1 MATSGTFKTSAY
13 EGACLQFD
21 WTLKSQSVANNQSVI
36 SWTLKGAGI
45 KSGYWYMAGPFKCTV
60 NGTVVYQSNT
70 RIKLFTGTV
79 VASGELAIGHD
90 TNGSKSF
97 SAYTECAIYTSA
109 VNCKGSGSWSLPDIG
124 RASQPSL
131 NTWPNNSPNFNIGDT
146 IVVHMNRKSTVFTHT
161 VVLKLGSYS
170 YTIGKGVTDNIS
182 LDTDKIASSLYA
194 QMPNSNSMTGEIV
207 VTTYS
212 GSTAIGTSSCAIIA
226 HVVNSNPT
234 FDVSY
239 EDSNSKTVA
248 ITENNQYIIRN
259 NSTLKISVSN
269 AKALNSATLKTL
281 TAVVNG
287 NAYTGSLNGS
297 TGVINVGVV
306 NVSYDTEVAVKI
318 VDSRG
323 NVSQKNITV
332 LVYDWTLP
340 SAIIKLNRKSN
351 YYSESILNVNANY
364 ASIGGKNSV
373 TIKYRTKKVAS
384 STFST
389 YTTIQDNTDANFT
402 ADNEFEWNVQVNAA
416 DKLGN
421 TTYNLILPKG
431 IPIAYIDTQKNSFGV
446 NCFPKND
453 KSLEINGKTV
463 FDMVY
468 PVGSIYMSVNA
479 TSPATIFGGTWE
491 QIKDKF
497 LLSAGD
503 MYKAGATGGEATHT
517 LTKSEIPNYT
527 IGSIPEAVPDNHDNW
542 RNGGITGDNLGN
554 ASSSKKGVANNN
566 EVLTINSGP
575 QWSYKI
581 STDGGGQPHNN
592 MPPYIAVYIWQRTA

>member
-13 EGACLQFD
+13 DGACLQFD
-21 WTLKSQSVANNQSVI
+21 WSLKSQSTVNNQSVI

-45 KSGYWYMAGPFKCTV
+45 KSGYWYMAGAFKCV
-60 NGTVVYQSNT
+60 INGTTVYQSNT
-70 RIKLFTGTV
+70 RIKLYTGTV

-90 TNGSKSF
+90 SNGAKIF
-97 SAYTECAIYTSA
+97 TAYAECAIYVTS
-109 VNCKGSGSWSLPDIG
+109 VNCKGSESWSLPDIG

-170 YTIGKGVTDNIS
+170 YTIGEDVTDNIS

-194 QMPNSNSMTGEIV
+194 QMPNDNEMKGEIV

-212 GSTAIGTSSCAIIA
+212 GDTVIGTSSCTIIA

-248 ITENNQYIIRN
+248 ITGDNQHIIRN
-259 NSTLKISVSN
+259 NSTLKISISN
-269 AKALNSATLKTL
+269 AQALNSATLKSI

-287 NAYTGSLNGS
+287 NAYTGTLNGS
-297 TGVINVGVV
+297 TGTINVGVV
-306 NVSYDTEVAVKI
+306 NVSYDTEVTVKI

-323 NVSQKNITV
+323 NEGIRKITV
-332 LVYDWTLP
+332 LVYDWSLP

-364 ASIGGKNSV
+364 ASIGGKNEV
-373 TIKYRTKKVAS
+373 TIKYRTKKVAN
-384 STFST
+384 STYST
-389 YTTIQDNTDANFT
+389 YTTIQNNADANFT
-402 ADNEFEWNVQVNAA
+402 ADNEFEWNVQVNIA

-431 IPIAYIDTQKNSFGV
+431 IPIAYFDIKKYSFGV
-446 NCFPKND
+446 NCFPKHDN
-453 KSLEINGKTV
+453 SLEVNGVCLSGKVLYNSASGTAGTV
-463 FDMVY
+463 
-468 PVGSIYMSVNA
+468 
-479 TSPATIFGGTWE
+479 T
-491 QIKDKF
+491 
-497 LLSAGD
+497 LSDSA
-503 MYKAGATGGEATHT
+503 E
-517 LTKSEIPNYT
+517 NYT
-527 IGSIPEAVPDNHDNW
+527 YIEIFYRSS
-542 RNGGITGDNLGN
+542 GDNACGSVKVFNPNNKLVHLG
-554 ASSSKKGVANNN
+554 
-566 EVLTINSGP
+566 TI
-575 QWSYKI
+575 
-581 STDGGGQPHNN
+581 H
-592 MPPYIAVYIWQRTA
+592 YIADYDYAKFALVSVSGSMITFTQNYQIILKNNGSSYSSENAIFITRVVGY

>member
-1 MATSGTFKTSAY
+1 MSSSGTFKTSAY
-13 EGACLQFD
+13 EGACLQFN
-21 WTLKSQSVANNQSVI
+21 WTLKSQSTANNQSVI

-45 KSGYWYMAGPFKCTV
+45 RSGYWYMAGSFKCV
-60 NGTVVYQSNT
+60 INGTTVYQSNT
-70 RIKLFTGTV
+70 RIKLYTGTV

-90 TNGSKSF
+90 NNGAKSF
-97 SAYTECAIYTSA
+97 SAYAECAIYTSA
-109 VNCKGSGSWSLPDIG
+109 VNCKGSGSWSLPNIG

-161 VVLKLGSYS
+161 VVLKLGSYR
-170 YTIGKGVTDNIS
+170 YTIGTGVTDNIS
-182 LDTDKIASSLYA
+182 LDTDMIASSLYA
-194 QMPNSNSMTGEIV
+194 QMPNSNSMTGEIA

-212 GSTAIGTSSCAIIA
+212 GDTVIGTSSCAIIA

-259 NSTLKISVSN
+259 NSTLKISVRN
-269 AKALNSATLKTL
+269 AQALNSATLKTL

-287 NAYTGSLNGS
+287 NAYTGTLNGS
-297 TGVINVGVV
+297 TGTINVGVV
-306 NVSYDTEVAVKI
+306 NISSDEKVTVKI

-323 NVSQKNITV
+323 NEGIREITV

-364 ASIGGKNSV
+364 ASIGGKNEV
-373 TIKYRTKKVAS
+373 TIKYRTKKVAN

-389 YTTIQDNTDANFT
+389 YTTIQNNTDANFT
-402 ADNEFEWNVQVNAA
+402 ADNEYEWNVQVNVA
-416 DKLGN
+416 DKLGS
-421 TTYNLILPKG
+421 TTYNLLLPRG
-431 IPIAYIDTQKNSFGV
+431 IPIAYVDTKKNSFGV
-446 NCFPKND
+446 NCFPKNE

-468 PVGSIYMSVNA
+468 PVGSVYVSVNS
-479 TSPATIFGGTWE
+479 TSPATLFGGKWV

-503 MYKAGATGGEATHT
+503 TYKAGATGGEDTHV
-517 LTKSEIPNYT
+517 LTVDEMPRHNH
-527 IGSIPEAVPDNHDNW
+527 SI
-542 RNGGITGDNLGN
+542 DNLN
-554 ASSSKKGVANNN
+554 ASGSTTPYMTVQAQEKKGYGGNVQ
-566 EVLTINSGP
+566 TFF
-575 QWSYKI
+575 
-581 STDGGGQPHNN
+581 TGGGQAHNN
-592 MPPYIAVYIWQRTA
+592 MPPYIVVYIWQRTA

>member
-13 EGACLQFD
+13 DGAFLQFD
-21 WTLKSQSVANNQSVI
+21 WSLKSQSTVNNQSVI

-70 RIKLFTGTV
+70 RIKLYTGTV

-90 TNGSKSF
+90 TNGAKSF
-97 SAYTECAIYTSA
+97 SAYAECAIYVTS

-131 NTWPNNSPNFNIGDT
+131 NTWPNNSPDFNIGDT

-170 YTIGKGVTDNIS
+170 YTVGTGVTDNIS

-207 VTTYS
+207 ATTYS
-212 GSTAIGTSSCAIIA
+212 GSAVIGTSSCSIIA

-234 FDVSY
+234 FDVGYS
-239 EDSNSKTVA
+239 DTNSATVA
-248 ITENNQYIIRN
+248 ITGDNQHIIRN

-269 AKALNSATLKTL
+269 ARALNSATLKSI

-287 NAYTGSLNGS
+287 NAYTGTLGGS
-297 TGVINVGVV
+297 TGTINVGVV
-306 NVSYDTEVAVKI
+306 NVSHDTEVTVKL

-323 NVSQKNITV
+323 NAGQKKITV

-340 SAIIKLNRKSN
+340 SAIIRLNRKSN

-364 ASIGGKNSV
+364 ASIGGKNEV
-373 TIKYRTKKVAS
+373 TIKYRTKKVAN
-384 STFST
+384 STYST
-389 YTTIQDNTDANFT
+389 YTTIQNNTDANFA
-402 ADNEFEWNVQVNAA
+402 ADNEYEWNVQVNVA

-431 IPIAYIDTQKNSFGV
+431 IPVVYVDIQKNSFGV
-446 NCFPKND
+446 NCFPKHD
-453 KSLEINGKTV
+453 KSLEVNGVCISGNVLYNSASGTAGTV
-463 FDMVY
+463 
-468 PVGSIYMSVNA
+468 
-479 TSPATIFGGTWE
+479 T
-491 QIKDKF
+491 
-497 LLSAGD
+497 LSDSA
-503 MYKAGATGGEATHT
+503 E
-517 LTKSEIPNYT
+517 NYT
-527 IGSIPEAVPDNHDNW
+527 YLEIFYRSS
-542 RNGGITGDNLGN
+542 GDNACGSVKVFSPNNKLVHLG
-554 ASSSKKGVANNN
+554 
-566 EVLTINSGP
+566 TI
-575 QWSYKI
+575 
-581 STDGGGQPHNN
+581 H
-592 MPPYIAVYIWQRTA
+592 YIADYDYAKFALVSVSGSMITFSQNYQITLKNNGSVYSAENAIYITRVVGY

>member
-1 MATSGTFKTSAY
+1 MATSGTFKTTTY
-13 EGACLQFD
+13 DGACLQFD
-21 WTLKSQSVANNQSVI
+21 WSLKSQSTVNNQSVI

-70 RIKLFTGTV
+70 RIKLYTGTV

-90 TNGSKSF
+90 TNGAKSF
-97 SAYTECAIYTSA
+97 SAYAECAIYVTS

-131 NTWPNNSPNFNIGDT
+131 NTWPNNSPDFNIGDT

-170 YTIGKGVTDNIS
+170 YTIGTGVTDNIT

-194 QMPNSNSMTGEIV
+194 QMPNSNAMNGEII

-212 GSTAIGTSSCAIIA
+212 GSTIIGTSSCAIIA
-226 HVVNSNPT
+226 HVVNSNPV
-234 FDVSY
+234 FDVGYS
-239 EDSNSKTVA
+239 DTNSATVA

-259 NSTLKISVSN
+259 NSALEISISN
-269 AKALNSATLKTL
+269 AQALNSATLKSI

-297 TGVINVGVV
+297 TGTINVGVV
-306 NVSYDTEVAVKI
+306 NVSYDTEVTVKLT
-318 VDSRG
+318 DSRG
-323 NVSQKNITV
+323 NVGQKKITV

-351 YYSESILNVNANY
+351 YYSECILNVNANY
-364 ASIGGKNSV
+364 APIGGRNEV
-373 TIKYRTKKVAS
+373 TIKYRIKKVAN

-389 YTTIQDNTDANFT
+389 YTTIQNNTDANFT
-402 ADNEFEWNVQVNAA
+402 ADNSYEWNVQVNIA

-431 IPIAYIDTQKNSFGV
+431 IPIVYADIKKYSFGV
-446 NCFPKND
+446 NCFPKHDNSFEVNGVCISGKVLYNSANGTAGTVTLSD
-453 KSLEINGKTV
+453 SVENYTYLEIFYRSSGDNACGSVKVFSPNGKLV
-463 FDMVY
+463 HL
-468 PVGSIYMSVNA
+468 G
-479 TSPATIFGGTWE
+479 TI
-491 QIKDKF
+491 
-497 LLSAGD
+497 
-503 MYKAGATGGEATHT
+503 H
-517 LTKSEIPNYT
+517 
-527 IGSIPEAVPDNHDNW
+527 
-542 RNGGITGDNLGN
+542 
-554 ASSSKKGVANNN
+554 
-566 EVLTINSGP
+566 
-575 QWSYKI
+575 
-581 STDGGGQPHNN
+581 
-592 MPPYIAVYIWQRTA
+592 YIADYDYAKFALVKVSESMITFSQNYQIILKNNGSEYSAENAIFINRVVGY

>member
-1 MATSGTFKTSAY
+1 MATSGTFKTSSY

-21 WTLKSQSVANNQSVI
+21 WTLKKQSTANNQSVI

-60 NGTVVYQSNT
+60 NGTVVYQSST
-70 RIKLFTGTV
+70 RIKLYTGTV

-97 SAYTECAIYTSA
+97 SAYAECAIYTSA
-109 VNCKGSGSWSLPDIG
+109 INCKGSDSWSLPDIA

-131 NTWPNNSPNFNIGDT
+131 NTWPNNSPDFNIGDT

-170 YTIGKGVTDNIS
+170 YTIGTDVTDNIS
-182 LDTDKIASSLYA
+182 LDTDRIASNLYA
-194 QMPNSNSMTGEIV
+194 QMPDSNEMEGEIV

-212 GSTAIGTSSCAIIA
+212 GSTEIGTSSCAMIA

-269 AKALNSATLKTL
+269 AQALNSATLKSI

-287 NAYTGSLNGS
+287 NAYTGTLSGT
-297 TGVINVGVV
+297 TGVVNVGVI
-306 NVSYDTEVAVKI
+306 NVSYDTEVTVKLT
-318 VDSRG
+318 DSRG
-323 NVSQKNITV
+323 NEGIRNITV

-364 ASIGGKNSV
+364 SSIGGKNEV
-373 TIKYRTKKVAS
+373 TIKYRIKKVAN
-384 STFST
+384 STYST
-389 YTTIQDNTDANFT
+389 YTTIQNNADANFM
-402 ADNEFEWNVQVNAA
+402 ADNEYEWNVQVNIA

-431 IPIAYIDTQKNSFGV
+431 IPIAYADIKKYSFGV
-446 NCFPKND
+446 NCFPKHDN
-453 KSLEINGKTV
+453 SLEVNGVCLSGQVLYSSASGTAGTVTLSDSAENYTYIEIFYRSSGDNACGSVKVFSPNGKLVHLGTIHYV
-463 FDMVY
+463 ADFDYAKFALVNVSGSMITFSQNYQITIKNNGSTYSAENAIFITRV
-468 PVGSIYMSVNA
+468 VGY
-479 TSPATIFGGTWE
+479 
-491 QIKDKF
+491 
-497 LLSAGD
+497 
-503 MYKAGATGGEATHT
+503 
-517 LTKSEIPNYT
+517 
-527 IGSIPEAVPDNHDNW
+527 
-542 RNGGITGDNLGN
+542 
-554 ASSSKKGVANNN
+554 
-566 EVLTINSGP
+566 
-575 QWSYKI
+575 
-581 STDGGGQPHNN
+581 
-592 MPPYIAVYIWQRTA
+592 

>member
-13 EGACLQFD
+13 DGACLQFD
-21 WTLKSQSVANNQSVI
+21 WSLKSQSTVNNQSVI

-70 RIKLFTGTV
+70 RIKLYTGTV

-97 SAYTECAIYTSA
+97 SAYAECAIYTSA

-131 NTWPNNSPNFNIGDT
+131 NTWPNNSPDFNIGDT

-170 YTIGKGVTDNIS
+170 YTIGKGVTDNVS

-194 QMPNSNSMTGEIV
+194 QMPNSNEMTGEIV

-212 GSTAIGTSSCAIIA
+212 GSTVIGTSSCAIIA

-239 EDSNSKTVA
+239 EDSNSATVA

-259 NSTLKISVSN
+259 NSTLKISISN
-269 AKALNSATLKTL
+269 AQALNSATLKSI

-287 NAYTGSLNGS
+287 NAYTGTLSGS
-297 TGVINVGVV
+297 TGVINVDVV
-306 NVSYDTEVAVKI
+306 NVSHDTEVTVKLT
-318 VDSRG
+318 DSRG
-323 NVSQKNITV
+323 NDGIRKITV
-332 LVYDWTLP
+332 LVYDWSLP
-340 SAIIKLNRKSN
+340 SAIIKLNRKN
-351 YYSESILNVNANY
+351 NFYSESILNVNANY
-364 ASIGGKNSV
+364 ASIGGKNEV
-373 TIKYRTKKVAS
+373 TIKYRTKKVAN

-389 YTTIQDNTDANFT
+389 YTTIQNNADTNFT
-402 ADNEFEWNVQVNAA
+402 ADNEYEWNVQVEVS
-416 DKLGN
+416 DRIGK

-431 IPIAYIDTQKNSFGV
+431 IPVAYVDIKKYSFGV
-446 NCFPKND
+446 NCFPKHD
-453 KSLEINGKTV
+453 KSLEVNGVCISGNVLYNSANGTAGTVTLSDSAENYTYLEIFYRTSGDNACGSVKVFSPNGKLV
-463 FDMVY
+463 HL
-468 PVGSIYMSVNA
+468 G
-479 TSPATIFGGTWE
+479 TI
-491 QIKDKF
+491 
-497 LLSAGD
+497 
-503 MYKAGATGGEATHT
+503 H
-517 LTKSEIPNYT
+517 
-527 IGSIPEAVPDNHDNW
+527 
-542 RNGGITGDNLGN
+542 
-554 ASSSKKGVANNN
+554 
-566 EVLTINSGP
+566 
-575 QWSYKI
+575 
-581 STDGGGQPHNN
+581 
-592 MPPYIAVYIWQRTA
+592 YIADYDYAKFALVNVSGEMITFNQNYQIILKSNGSTYSAENAIFITRVVGY

>member
-1 MATSGTFKTSAY
+1 MSTSGTFKTSTY
-13 EGACLQFD
+13 ESACLQFD
-21 WTLKSQSVANNQSVI
+21 WSLKSQSTANNQSVI

-60 NGTVVYQSNT
+60 NGTVVYQSST
-70 RIKLFTGTV
+70 RIKLYTGTL

-97 SAYTECAIYTSA
+97 SAYAECAIYTSA
-109 VNCKGSGSWSLPDIG
+109 VNCKGSDSWSLPDIG

-146 IVVHMNRKSTVFTHT
+146 IVVHMNRKSSVFTHT

-170 YTIGKGVTDNIS
+170 YTIGTDVTDNIS
-182 LDTDKIASSLYA
+182 LDTDRIASNLYA
-194 QMPNSNSMTGEIV
+194 QMPDSNSMTGEIV

-212 GSTAIGTSSCAIIA
+212 GSTEIGTSSCAIIA

-259 NSTLKISVSN
+259 NSTLKISVGN
-269 AKALNSATLKTL
+269 AQALNSATLKSI
-281 TAVVNG
+281 TADVNG
-287 NAYTGSLNGS
+287 NAYTGTLNGS
-297 TGVINVGVV
+297 TGTINVGAI
-306 NVSYDTEVAVKI
+306 NVSYDTEVTVKI

-323 NVSQKNITV
+323 NAGQKKITV

-364 ASIGGKNSV
+364 SSIGEKNSV
-373 TIKYRTKKVAS
+373 TIKYRIKKVANG
-384 STFST
+384 TFST
-389 YTTIQDNTDANFT
+389 YTTIQDNTDTNFT
-402 ADNEFEWNVQVNAA
+402 ADNEFEWDVQVNVA

-431 IPIAYIDTQKNSFGV
+431 IPIAYADIKKYSFGV
-446 NCFPKND
+446 NCFPKHDN
-453 KSLEINGKTV
+453 SLEVNGVCLSGQVLYSSASGTAGTVTLSDSAENYTYLEIFYRSSGDNACGSVKVFSPNGKLV
-463 FDMVY
+463 HL
-468 PVGSIYMSVNA
+468 G
-479 TSPATIFGGTWE
+479 TI
-491 QIKDKF
+491 
-497 LLSAGD
+497 
-503 MYKAGATGGEATHT
+503 H
-517 LTKSEIPNYT
+517 
-527 IGSIPEAVPDNHDNW
+527 
-542 RNGGITGDNLGN
+542 
-554 ASSSKKGVANNN
+554 
-566 EVLTINSGP
+566 
-575 QWSYKI
+575 
-581 STDGGGQPHNN
+581 
-592 MPPYIAVYIWQRTA
+592 YIADYDYAKFALVNVSGSMITFSQNYQIVLKNNGSTYSAENAIFITRVVGY

>member
-13 EGACLQFD
+13 DGACLQFD
-21 WTLKSQSVANNQSVI
+21 WSLKSQSTVNNQSVI

-45 KSGYWYMAGPFKCTV
+45 KSGYWYMAGPFKCV
-60 NGTVVYQSNT
+60 INGTTVYQSSG
-70 RIKLFTGTV
+70 RIKLYTGTV
-79 VASGELAIGHD
+79 VASGELAIGHES
-90 TNGSKSF
+90 NGAKSF
-97 SAYTECAIYTSA
+97 SAYAECAIYVTS
-109 VNCKGSGSWSLPDIG
+109 VNCKGSGSWSLPNIG

-170 YTIGKGVTDNIS
+170 YTIGTGVTDNIT
-182 LDTDKIASSLYA
+182 LDTDRIASNLYA
-194 QMPNSNSMTGEIV
+194 QMPNSNSMTGEIA

-212 GSTAIGTSSCAIIA
+212 GSTVIGTSSCAIIA

-239 EDSNSKTVA
+239 EDSNSATVA

-269 AKALNSATLKTL
+269 AQALNSATLKSI

-287 NAYTGSLNGS
+287 NAYTGTLSGS
-297 TGVINVGVV
+297 TGTINVGVV
-306 NVSYDTEVAVKI
+306 NVSRDTEVTVNI

-323 NVSQKNITV
+323 NAGQKKITV

-364 ASIGGKNSV
+364 ASIGGRNDV
-373 TIKYRTKKVAS
+373 TIKYRTKKVAN

-389 YTTIQDNTDANFT
+389 YTTIQNNTDTNFT
-402 ADNEFEWNVQVNAA
+402 ADNEYEWNVQVNVA

-431 IPIAYIDTQKNSFGV
+431 IPVAYVDIKKNSFGV
-446 NCFPKND
+446 NCFPKHD
-453 KSLEINGKTV
+453 KSLEVNGVCFSGQVLYSSDNGTAGTVTLSDSAENYTYLEIFYRSSGDNACGSVKVFSPNGKLVHLGTIHYIADYDYAKFALV
-463 FDMVY
+463 NIS
-468 PVGSIYMSVNA
+468 GSMITFSQNYQIILKNNGSEYSAENA
-479 TSPATIFGGTWE
+479 IF
-491 QIKDKF
+491 
-497 LLSAGD
+497 
-503 MYKAGATGGEATHT
+503 
-517 LTKSEIPNYT
+517 
-527 IGSIPEAVPDNHDNW
+527 
-542 RNGGITGDNLGN
+542 ITGVVG
-554 ASSSKKGVANNN
+554 
-566 EVLTINSGP
+566 
-575 QWSYKI
+575 Y
-581 STDGGGQPHNN
+581 
-592 MPPYIAVYIWQRTA
+592 

>member
-13 EGACLQFD
+13 DGACLQLD
-21 WTLKSQSVANNQSVI
+21 WSLKSQSTVNNQSVI

-70 RIKLFTGTV
+70 RIKLYTGTV

-97 SAYTECAIYTSA
+97 SAYAECAIYVTS

-131 NTWPNNSPNFNIGDT
+131 NTWPNNSPDFNIGDT

-170 YTIGKGVTDNIS
+170 YTIGTGVTDNIS

-194 QMPNSNSMTGEIV
+194 QMPNSNSMNGEIV

-212 GSTAIGTSSCAIIA
+212 GSTVIGTSSCTIIA

-239 EDSNSKTVA
+239 EDSNSATVA

-259 NSTLKISVSN
+259 NSILKISISN
-269 AKALNSATLKTL
+269 AKALNSATLKSI

-287 NAYTGSLNGS
+287 NAYTGTLNGS
-297 TGVINVGVV
+297 TGTINVGVI
-306 NVSYDTEVAVKI
+306 NVSYDTEVTVKI

-323 NVSQKNITV
+323 NVGQKNITV
-332 LVYDWTLP
+332 LVYDWSLP

-364 ASIGGKNSV
+364 ASIAGKNEV
-373 TIKYRTKKVAS
+373 TIKYRTKKVAN

-389 YTTIQDNTDANFT
+389 YTTIQDNTDTNFT
-402 ADNEFEWNVQVNAA
+402 ADNEYEWNVQVNVA

-431 IPIAYIDTQKNSFGV
+431 IPVAYVDIKKYSFGV
-446 NCFPKND
+446 NCFPKHD
-453 KSLEINGKTV
+453 KSLEVNGVCISGNVLYNNASGTAGTVTLSDSVENYTYLEIFYRSSGDNACGSVKVFSPNGKLV
-463 FDMVY
+463 HL
-468 PVGSIYMSVNA
+468 G
-479 TSPATIFGGTWE
+479 TI
-491 QIKDKF
+491 
-497 LLSAGD
+497 
-503 MYKAGATGGEATHT
+503 H
-517 LTKSEIPNYT
+517 
-527 IGSIPEAVPDNHDNW
+527 
-542 RNGGITGDNLGN
+542 
-554 ASSSKKGVANNN
+554 
-566 EVLTINSGP
+566 
-575 QWSYKI
+575 
-581 STDGGGQPHNN
+581 
-592 MPPYIAVYIWQRTA
+592 YIADYDYAKFALVNISDSMITFSQNYQITLKTNGSVYSAENAIYIMRVVGY

>member
-13 EGACLQFD
+13 DGACLQFD
-21 WTLKSQSVANNQSVI
+21 WSLKSQSTVNNQSVI

-70 RIKLFTGTV
+70 RIKLYTGTV

-90 TNGSKSF
+90 TNGAKSF
-97 SAYTECAIYTSA
+97 SAYAECAIYVTS

-131 NTWPNNSPNFNIGDT
+131 NTWPNNSPDFNIGDT

-170 YTIGKGVTDNIS
+170 YTIGTGVTDNIT
-182 LDTDKIASSLYA
+182 LDTDRIASNLYV

-212 GSTAIGTSSCAIIA
+212 GSTVIGTSSCAIIA

-234 FDVSY
+234 LDASY
-239 EDSNSKTVA
+239 EDSNSATVA
-248 ITENNQYIIRN
+248 ITGDNQYIIRN

-269 AKALNSATLKTL
+269 AQALNSATLKTL

-287 NAYTGSLNGS
+287 NAYTGTLKGY

-306 NVSYDTEVAVKI
+306 NVSYDTEVTVKI

-323 NVSQKNITV
+323 NVGQKKITV
-332 LVYDWTLP
+332 LVYDWSLP

-351 YYSESILNVNANY
+351 YYSESVLNVNANY
-364 ASIGGKNSV
+364 ASIGGKNTV
-373 TIKYRTKKVAS
+373 TIRYRTKKVSDS
-384 STFST
+384 SYGS
-389 YTTIQDNTDANFT
+389 YATIQNNTDTNFT
-402 ADNEFEWNVQVNAA
+402 ADNEYEWNVQVEVS
-416 DKLGN
+416 DRIGK

-431 IPIAYIDTQKNSFGV
+431 IPVTYVDIKKYSFGV
-446 NCFPKND
+446 NCFPKHD
-453 KSLEINGKTV
+453 KSLEVNGVCISGNVLYNSASGTAGTVTLSDSAENYTYLEIFYRSSGDNACGSVKVFSPNGKLV
-463 FDMVY
+463 HL
-468 PVGSIYMSVNA
+468 G
-479 TSPATIFGGTWE
+479 TI
-491 QIKDKF
+491 
-497 LLSAGD
+497 
-503 MYKAGATGGEATHT
+503 H
-517 LTKSEIPNYT
+517 
-527 IGSIPEAVPDNHDNW
+527 
-542 RNGGITGDNLGN
+542 
-554 ASSSKKGVANNN
+554 
-566 EVLTINSGP
+566 
-575 QWSYKI
+575 
-581 STDGGGQPHNN
+581 
-592 MPPYIAVYIWQRTA
+592 YIADYDYAKFALVSVAGSMITFNQNYQIILKNNGSEYSAENAIFITRVVGY

>member
-1 MATSGTFKTSAY
+1 MSTSGTFKTSSY

-21 WTLKSQSVANNQSVI
+21 WTLKSQSTANNQSVI

-70 RIKLFTGTV
+70 RIKLYTGTV

-90 TNGSKSF
+90 TNGSKTF
-97 SAYTECAIYTSA
+97 SAYAECAIYTSA
-109 VNCKGSGSWSLPDIG
+109 VNCKGSDSWSLPDIG

-182 LDTDKIASSLYA
+182 LDTDRIASNLYA
-194 QMPNSNSMTGEIV
+194 QMPNSNEMTGEIV

-212 GSTAIGTSSCAIIA
+212 GSTEIGTSSCAIIA

-234 FDVSY
+234 FDVAY

-248 ITENNQYIIRN
+248 ITGDNKYIIRN
-259 NSTLKISVSN
+259 NSTLEISISN
-269 AKALNSATLKTL
+269 AQALNSATLKEI
-281 TAVVNG
+281 TAIVNG
-287 NAYTGSLNGS
+287 NAYTGTLSGS

-306 NVSYDTEVAVKI
+306 NVSYDTEVTVKLT
-318 VDSRG
+318 DSRG
-323 NVSQKNITV
+323 NEGQKKITV
-332 LVYDWTLP
+332 LVYDWILP

-373 TIKYRTKKVAS
+373 TIKYRTKKVAN
-384 STFST
+384 STYST
-389 YTTIQDNTDANFT
+389 YTTIQNNTDANFT
-402 ADNEFEWNVQVNAA
+402 ADNEYEWNVQVNVA
-416 DKLGN
+416 DKLGS

-431 IPIAYIDTQKNSFGV
+431 IPIAYFDTKRYSFGV
-446 NCFPKND
+446 NCFPKHDN
-453 KSLEINGKTV
+453 SLEVNDVCISGQVLYNSASGTA
-463 FDMVY
+463 
-468 PVGSIYMSVNA
+468 GSV
-479 TSPATIFGGTWE
+479 T
-491 QIKDKF
+491 
-497 LLSAGD
+497 LSDSA
-503 MYKAGATGGEATHT
+503 E
-517 LTKSEIPNYT
+517 NYT
-527 IGSIPEAVPDNHDNW
+527 YLEIFYRSS
-542 RNGGITGDNLGN
+542 GDNACGSVKVFNPNNKLVHLG
-554 ASSSKKGVANNN
+554 
-566 EVLTINSGP
+566 TI
-575 QWSYKI
+575 
-581 STDGGGQPHNN
+581 H
-592 MPPYIAVYIWQRTA
+592 YIADYDYAKFALVSVSGSMITFSQNYQITIKNNGSTYSSENAIFITRVVGY

>member
-1 MATSGTFKTSAY
+1 MTTSGTFKTSTY

-21 WTLKSQSVANNQSVI
+21 WTLKSQSTANNQSVI

-45 KSGYWYMAGPFKCTV
+45 KSGYWYMAGSFKCV
-60 NGTVVYQSNT
+60 INGTTVYQSSS
-70 RIKLFTGTV
+70 RIKLYTGTV

-90 TNGSKSF
+90 NNGTKSF
-97 SAYTECAIYTSA
+97 STYAECAIYTSA

-131 NTWPNNSPNFNIGDT
+131 NTWPNNSPNFNVGDT
-146 IVVHMNRKSTVFTHT
+146 IVVHMNRKSTLFTHT

-170 YTIGKGVTDNIS
+170 YTIGTGVTDNIS
-182 LDTDKIASSLYA
+182 LDTDIIASNLYA
-194 QMPNSNSMTGEIV
+194 QMPNSNSMTGEIA

-212 GSTAIGTSSCAIIA
+212 GDTVIGTSSCAIIA

-234 FDVSY
+234 FDVAY
-239 EDSNSKTVA
+239 EDSNSNTVA

-287 NAYTGSLNGS
+287 NAYTGTLNGS
-297 TGVINVGVV
+297 TGVVNVGMV
-306 NVSYDTEVAVKI
+306 NISSDAKVTVKI

-323 NVSQKNITV
+323 NEGIREITV

-364 ASIGGKNSV
+364 SSIGGKNEV
-373 TIKYRTKKVAS
+373 TIKYRTKKVAN

-389 YTTIQDNTDANFT
+389 YTTIQNNTDANFT
-402 ADNEFEWNVQVNAA
+402 ADNEYEWNVQVNVA
-416 DKLGN
+416 DKLGS
-421 TTYNLILPKG
+421 TTYNLLLPRG
-431 IPIAYIDTQKNSFGV
+431 IPIAYVDTKKNSLGV
-446 NCFPKND
+446 NCFPKNE

-468 PVGSIYMSVNA
+468 PVGSVYVSVNS
-479 TSPATIFGGTWE
+479 TSPETLFGGTWV

-503 MYKAGATGGEATHT
+503 TYKAGATGGEATHV
-517 LTKSEIPNYT
+517 LTVDEMPRHNH
-527 IGSIPEAVPDNHDNW
+527 SI
-542 RNGGITGDNLGN
+542 DNLN
-554 ASSSKKGVANNN
+554 ASGSTTPYMTVQAQEKKGYGGNVQ
-566 EVLTINSGP
+566 TFF
-575 QWSYKI
+575 
-581 STDGGGQPHNN
+581 TGGGQAHNN
-592 MPPYIAVYIWQRTA
+592 MPPYIVVYIWQRTE

>member
-1 MATSGTFKTSAY
+1 MTTSGTFKTSAY

-21 WTLKSQSVANNQSVI
+21 WTLKSQSTANNQSVI

-45 KSGYWYMAGPFKCTV
+45 RSGYWYMAGSFKCV
-60 NGTVVYQSNT
+60 INGTTVYQSNT
-70 RIKLFTGTV
+70 RIKLYTGTV

-90 TNGSKSF
+90 NNGAKSF
-97 SAYTECAIYTSA
+97 SAYAECAIYTSA

-131 NTWPNNSPNFNIGDT
+131 NTWPNNSPNFNVGDT

-170 YTIGKGVTDNIS
+170 YTIGTGVTDNIS
-182 LDTDKIASSLYA
+182 LDTDIIASNLYA
-194 QMPNSNSMTGEIV
+194 QMPNSNEMTGEIA

-212 GSTAIGTSSCAIIA
+212 GDTVIGTSSCAIIA

-239 EDSNSKTVA
+239 EDSNSNTVA

-269 AKALNSATLKTL
+269 AQALNSATLKSI

-287 NAYTGSLNGS
+287 NAYTGTLNGS
-297 TGVINVGVV
+297 TGTINVGVV
-306 NVSYDTEVAVKI
+306 NISSDAKVTVKI

-323 NVSQKNITV
+323 NEGIREITV

-364 ASIGGKNSV
+364 ASIGGKNEV
-373 TIKYRTKKVAS
+373 TIKYRTKKVAN

-389 YTTIQDNTDANFT
+389 YTTIQNNTDANFT
-402 ADNEFEWNVQVNAA
+402 ADNEYEWNVQVNVA
-416 DKLGN
+416 DKLGSA
-421 TTYNLILPKG
+421 TYNLLLPRG
-431 IPIAYIDTQKNSFGV
+431 IPIAYVDTKKNSFGV

-453 KSLEINGKTV
+453 KSLEINGKTI

-468 PVGSIYMSVNA
+468 PVGSVYVSVNA
-479 TSPATIFGGTWE
+479 TNPSALFGGTWE
-491 QIKDKF
+491 QIKDRF

-503 MYKAGATGGEATHT
+503 TYKAGATGGEDTHV
-517 LTKSEIPNYT
+517 LTVDEMPRHNH
-527 IGSIPEAVPDNHDNW
+527 SI
-542 RNGGITGDNLGN
+542 DNLN
-554 ASSSKKGVANNN
+554 ASGSTTPYMTVQAQEKKGYGGNVQ
-566 EVLTINSGP
+566 TFF
-575 QWSYKI
+575 
-581 STDGGGQPHNN
+581 TGGGQAHNN
-592 MPPYIAVYIWQRTA
+592 MPPYIVVYIWQRTA

>member
-13 EGACLQFD
+13 ESACLQFD

-70 RIKLFTGTV
+70 RIKLYTGTL
-79 VASGELAIGHD
+79 VASGELAIGHE

-97 SAYTECAIYTSA
+97 SAYAECAIYTSA

-124 RASQPSL
+124 RASKPSL
-131 NTWPNNSPNFNIGDT
+131 NTWPNNSPNFNIRDT
-146 IVVHMNRKSTVFTHT
+146 IVVHMNRKSSVFTHT

-170 YTIGKGVTDNIS
+170 YTIGTGVTDNIS
-182 LDTDKIASSLYA
+182 LATDRIASNLYA
-194 QMPNSNSMTGEIV
+194 QMPNSNEMTGEIE

-212 GSTAIGTSSCAIIA
+212 GSAVIGTSSCTIIA
-226 HVVNSNPT
+226 HVVNSNPI
-234 FDVSY
+234 FNVEY

-269 AKALNSATLKTL
+269 AQALNSATLKSI

-297 TGVINVGVV
+297 TGTINVGVV
-306 NVSYDTEVAVKI
+306 NISHDTEVTVKI

-323 NVSQKNITV
+323 NAGQKEITV

-351 YYSESILNVNANY
+351 YYSETILNVNANY
-364 ASIGGKNSV
+364 ASIGGKNEV
-373 TIKYRTKKVAS
+373 TIKYRTKKVAN

-389 YTTIQDNTDANFT
+389 YTTIQDNTDTNFT
-402 ADNEFEWNVQVNAA
+402 ADNEYEWNVQVEVS
-416 DKLGN
+416 DLIGK

-431 IPIAYIDTQKNSFGV
+431 IPITYTDIKKYSFGV
-446 NCFPKND
+446 NCFPKFDN
-453 KSLEINGKTV
+453 SLEVNGMCLSGQVLYSSANGTAGTVTLSDSAENYTYLEIFYRSSGDNACGSVKVFSPNGKLV
-463 FDMVY
+463 HL
-468 PVGSIYMSVNA
+468 G
-479 TSPATIFGGTWE
+479 TI
-491 QIKDKF
+491 
-497 LLSAGD
+497 
-503 MYKAGATGGEATHT
+503 H
-517 LTKSEIPNYT
+517 
-527 IGSIPEAVPDNHDNW
+527 
-542 RNGGITGDNLGN
+542 
-554 ASSSKKGVANNN
+554 
-566 EVLTINSGP
+566 
-575 QWSYKI
+575 
-581 STDGGGQPHNN
+581 
-592 MPPYIAVYIWQRTA
+592 YIADYDYAKFALVNVSGSMITFSQNYQITLKSNGSTYSAENAIYITRVVGY

>member
-1 MATSGTFKTSAY
+1 MATSGTFKTSVY
-13 EGACLQFD
+13 DSACLQFD
-21 WTLKSQSVANNQSVI
+21 WSLKSQSTVNNQSVI

-70 RIKLFTGTV
+70 RIKLHTGTV

-90 TNGSKSF
+90 NNGAKSF
-97 SAYTECAIYTSA
+97 SAYAECAIYVTS

-131 NTWPNNSPNFNIGDT
+131 NTWPNNSPDFNIDDT

-170 YTIGKGVTDNIS
+170 YTVGTGVTDNVS

-194 QMPNSNSMTGEIV
+194 QMPNSNEMTGEIV

-212 GSTAIGTSSCAIIA
+212 GSTVIGTSSCAIIA

-234 FDVSY
+234 LDASY
-239 EDSNSKTVA
+239 EDSNSATVA

-269 AKALNSATLKTL
+269 AKALNSATLKSI

-287 NAYTGSLNGS
+287 NAYTGTLSGS
-297 TGVINVGVV
+297 TGTINVGVV
-306 NVSYDTEVAVKI
+306 NVSHDTEVTVKL

-323 NVSQKNITV
+323 NAGQKKITV

-364 ASIGGKNSV
+364 SSICEKNEV
-373 TIKYRTKKVAS
+373 TIKYRTKKVAN
-384 STFST
+384 STYST
-389 YTTIQDNTDANFT
+389 YTTIQNNADTNFT
-402 ADNEFEWNVQVNAA
+402 ADNEYEWNVQVEVS
-416 DKLGN
+416 DRIGK

-431 IPIAYIDTQKNSFGV
+431 IPVVYVDIKKNSFGV
-446 NCFPKND
+446 NCFPKHD
-453 KSLEINGKTV
+453 KSLEINGVCFSGKVLYNSTSGTAGTV
-463 FDMVY
+463 
-468 PVGSIYMSVNA
+468 
-479 TSPATIFGGTWE
+479 T
-491 QIKDKF
+491 
-497 LLSAGD
+497 LSDSA
-503 MYKAGATGGEATHT
+503 E
-517 LTKSEIPNYT
+517 NYT
-527 IGSIPEAVPDNHDNW
+527 YLEIFYRSS
-542 RNGGITGDNLGN
+542 GDNACGSVKVFSPNGKLVHLG
-554 ASSSKKGVANNN
+554 
-566 EVLTINSGP
+566 TI
-575 QWSYKI
+575 
-581 STDGGGQPHNN
+581 H
-592 MPPYIAVYIWQRTA
+592 YIADYDYAKFALVSVAGSMITFNQNYQIILKNNGSTYSAENAIYITRVVGY